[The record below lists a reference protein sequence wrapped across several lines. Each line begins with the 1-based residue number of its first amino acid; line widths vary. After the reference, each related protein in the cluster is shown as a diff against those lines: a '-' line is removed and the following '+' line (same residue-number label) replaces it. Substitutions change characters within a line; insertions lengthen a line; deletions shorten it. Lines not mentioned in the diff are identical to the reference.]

1 MVFKKKEW
9 RPFEEAREFARSL
22 NLRNAVEW
30 RQYCKS
36 GKDGVPKSNDIPS
49 APDVIYKNDWNGW
62 FDWLGNEDRVSALKG
77 RKMPE
82 RTEEHRRKI
91 GEALKGRKRTEE
103 HKKKMSEAKKKSW
116 RPFEEAREFTRSL
129 NLRGSEEWF
138 QYCKS
143 GKDGKPRPD
152 DIPSNP
158 DKAYKN
164 NGWKDW
170 VDWLGNEELA

>member
-1 MVFKKKEW
+1 MSDKVHGLKGKKKSEEH
-9 RPFEEAREFARSL
+9 RRKLGEAR
-22 NLRNAVEW
+22 
-30 RQYCKS
+30 
-36 GKDGVPKSNDIPS
+36 
-49 APDVIYKNDWNGW
+49 
-62 FDWLGNEDRVSALKG
+62 KG

-152 DIPSNP
+152 DIPTNP
-158 DKAYKN
+158 NITYRDDGW
-164 NGWKDW
+164 NGW